1 MWGGVGV
8 TGVDFRRGGGGPRI
22 DFWWVQGG
30 GGIGVDFWG
39 LGAFPGGVK

>member
-8 TGVDFRRGGGGPRI
+8 TGVDFWGGGSEDRFLVGA
-22 DFWWVQGG
+22 GG